1 MKFCQIRIV
10 QGTCIARGLVRESS
24 ILEESKWFVS
34 PYRVSISGP
43 SDQRKPIE
51 KGGGQGG
58 TTSLLLP
65 YPISA
70 LYILNH
76 FAFALYA
83 YRLRGKRLKK
93 AAADSG
99 EEKREWKR
107 KRTCVRGGGE
117 RKRRAKNIFDV
128 RGPSR
133 LDFIS
138 YTDMADLATVRKI
151 HVCVCVSVM
160 YRCWERRFMT
170 ARRRKKRHENL

>member
-58 TTSLLLP
+58 TTFLLLP

-83 YRLRGKRLKK
+83 YRMRGKRLKK

-138 YTDMADLATVRKI
+138 YSPIWLILPLCVRYIYVCVYRWCIGVESDSATVYDGEA
-151 HVCVCVSVM
+151 S
-160 YRCWERRFMT
+160 
-170 ARRRKKRHENL
+170 

>member
-99 EEKREWKR
+99 GKKENENGSVREGARVFEGEES
-107 KRTCVRGGGE
+107 VRGE
-117 RKRRAKNIFDV
+117 RKISLTFEDLCVSTLFHIPIWLILPLCV
-128 RGPSR
+128 R
-133 LDFIS
+133 
-138 YTDMADLATVRKI
+138 YM
-151 HVCVCVSVM
+151 CVCV
-160 YRCWERRFMT
+160 YR
-170 ARRRKKRHENL
+170 